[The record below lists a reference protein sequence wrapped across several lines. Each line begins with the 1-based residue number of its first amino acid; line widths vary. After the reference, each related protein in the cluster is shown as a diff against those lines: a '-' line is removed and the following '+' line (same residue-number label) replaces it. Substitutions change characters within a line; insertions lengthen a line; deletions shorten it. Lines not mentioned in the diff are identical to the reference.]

1 MTGYEEN
8 PATPSDP
15 GIQAVIRAINET
27 FRTGTVPAD
36 LPLLPDEETR
46 EELAVLLADLAATQE
61 FGQSLARG
69 DLSRDLAVKGR
80 TAGCLKALQSNLRH
94 LTWQVGQVAE
104 GDLTQHVDFMGE
116 FSASFAAMME
126 ALQKARAGRDQE
138 EMALKERE
146 KRYRDMF
153 EVNNAVMFLVDP
165 ETRQIVDANAAA
177 CRYYGYTLEEMQH
190 LLITQINIQD
200 PKKTSESMRQA
211 TKSPGAVFQFRHKK
225 KDGGIRDVRVFSGT
239 IFFGGRRLLHSIVQD
254 VTEEMR
260 AVSALAESEKRY
272 RDLVENLSEVI
283 VSLDLSGKF
292 TYVSPVGY
300 RLYGYPA
307 ETLVGEQF
315 LKFVHPDDQARV
327 AGIFGQELSGS
338 YLADEFRILVPD
350 GSTRWISVSPR
361 PLEQGGRITSFNYV
375 LADITD
381 RKKMEDALQQTNRKL
396 NLLSSI
402 TRHDIK
408 NQLLGLTTYLELS
421 KNYLHDTARLA
432 EYIAREEKAAN
443 AIGRQIEFTKEYEN
457 LGITAPVW
465 QSAAASVKDAL
476 PDLPVGKLT
485 IRVDL
490 GKVEIYA
497 DPLLGKVFYNL
508 IDNAL
513 RYGGQKMTA
522 IDISGKETG
531 TGLVIRVEDNGDGIS
546 SADKQRLFE
555 RGFGHNTGLGLFLS
569 REILSITG
577 ISITETGEPGKGAR
591 FEIAVPE
598 GGYRY
603 GDAH

>member
-1 MTGYEEN
+1 MTGNEES
-8 PATPSDP
+8 PGTTSDRE
-15 GIQAVIRAINET
+15 IRAVIRAIDET

-36 LPLLPDEETR
+36 LPLLQDDETR
-46 EELAVLLADLAATQE
+46 EELAALLADLAATQQ

-69 DLSRDLAVKGR
+69 DLSRELAVKGR
-80 TAGCLKALQSNLRH
+80 SAGCLKALQSNLRH
-94 LTWQVGQVAE
+94 LTWQVGQVAK

-116 FSASFAAMME
+116 FSASFNAMVE
-126 ALQKARAGRDQE
+126 SLQTTRAGRDQE
-138 EMALKERE
+138 EEALKESE

-153 EVNNAVMFLVDP
+153 EINNAVMFLVDP
-165 ETRQIVDANAAA
+165 ESREIVDANAAA
-177 CRYYGYTLEEMQH
+177 CRYYGYTLDEMQH
-190 LLITQINIQD
+190 LLITEINTQD
-200 PKKTSESMRQA
+200 PEKTAEAMRQA
-211 TKSPGAVFQFRHKK
+211 TVSPGAVFQFRHKK
-225 KDGGIRDVRVFSGT
+225 KNGEIRDVRVFSGK
-239 IFFGGRRLLHSIVQD
+239 IVFGGRRLLHSIIQD

-260 AVSALAESEKRY
+260 AVSALTESEKQY
-272 RDLVENLSEVI
+272 RDLVENVSEVI
-283 VSLDLSGKF
+283 VSLDPAGKF

-307 ETLVGEQF
+307 EALVGEPF
-315 LKFVHPDDQARV
+315 LKFIHPDDRDHV
-327 AGIFGQELSGS
+327 AGVFGQELSGI
-338 YLADEFRILVPD
+338 YQADEFRILARD
-350 GSTRWISVSPR
+350 GSTRWIGVSPR
-361 PLEQGGRITSFNYV
+361 PLEKAGRIAGFNYV

-408 NQLLGLTTYLELS
+408 NQLLALTTYLELS
-421 KNYLHDTARLA
+421 KNFLNDTTRLA
-432 EYIAREEKAAN
+432 EYIAQEEKAAN

-465 QSAAASVKDAL
+465 QNAAACVKEAL
-476 PDLPVGKLT
+476 PDLPVGK
-485 IRVDL
+485 IAVRVDL
-490 GKVEIYA
+490 GTVEVYA

-522 IDISGKETG
+522 IALSGKETG
-531 TGLVIRVEDNGDGIS
+531 TGLVILVEDDGDGIS
-546 SADKQRLFE
+546 SADKKRLFE

-598 GGYRY
+598 GGYRC

>member
-1 MTGYEEN
+1 MTGNEESSG
-8 PATPSDP
+8 TTSDRE
-15 GIQAVIRAINET
+15 IRAVIRAIDET

-36 LPLLPDEETR
+36 LPLLQDDETR
-46 EELAVLLADLAATQE
+46 EELAALLADLAATQQ

-94 LTWQVGQVAE
+94 LTWQVGQVAK

-116 FSASFAAMME
+116 FSVSFNAMVE
-126 ALQKARAGRDQE
+126 SLVKARAGRARE
-138 EMALKERE
+138 EEALKESE

-153 EVNNAVMFLVDP
+153 EINNAVMFLVDP
-165 ETRQIVDANAAA
+165 ESREIVDANAAA

-200 PKKTSESMRQA
+200 PGKTSEDMRHA
-211 TKSPGAVFQFRHKK
+211 TASPGAVFQFRHKK
-225 KDGGIRDVRVFSGT
+225 KNGEIRDVRVFSGQ
-239 IFFGGRRLLHSIVQD
+239 IFFGGRRLLHSIIQD

-260 AVSALAESEKRY
+260 AVSALTESEKRY
-272 RDLVENLSEVI
+272 RDLVENVSEVI
-283 VSLDLSGKF
+283 ISLDPTGKF

-307 ETLVGEQF
+307 EALVGEHFQ
-315 LKFVHPDDQARV
+315 KFIHPDDRDRVARV
-327 AGIFGQELSGS
+327 FGQELSGI
-338 YLADEFRILVPD
+338 YQADEFRILARD

-361 PLEQGGRITSFNYV
+361 PLEKAGRITGFNYV

-408 NQLLGLTTYLELS
+408 NQLLALTTYLELS
-421 KNYLHDTARLA
+421 KNFLNDTTRLA
-432 EYIAREEKAAN
+432 EYIAQEEKAAN

-465 QSAAASVKDAL
+465 QNAAACVKEAL
-476 PDLPVGKLT
+476 PDLPVGK
-485 IRVDL
+485 IAVRVDL
-490 GKVEIYA
+490 GTVEVYA

-522 IDISGKETG
+522 IDLSGKETG
-531 TGLVIRVEDNGDGIS
+531 TGLVILVEDDGDGIS
-546 SADKQRLFE
+546 SADKKRLFE

-598 GGYRY
+598 GGYRC